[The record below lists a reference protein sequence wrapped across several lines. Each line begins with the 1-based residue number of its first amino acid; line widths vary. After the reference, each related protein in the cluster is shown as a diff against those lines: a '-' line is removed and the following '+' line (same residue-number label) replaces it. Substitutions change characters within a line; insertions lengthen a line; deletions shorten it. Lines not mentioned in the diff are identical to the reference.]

1 MQPVSRHEPVLLE
14 EVTSY
19 LAIQSE
25 GVYCDCTL
33 GGAGYAERIL
43 SRLEGGRL
51 IAFDLDESAIER
63 ARGKLAGYGG
73 QVEFVHAG
81 FAEIEEAAGPGL
93 SGITAD
99 LGWSRDQVEAPERGF
114 SFQLDGPLDARYDRR
129 QDLTAG
135 DIVNY
140 YDQRDL
146 ANIFFELG
154 GERRSRRIASA
165 IVRGRPIRS
174 TGHLAGIVEQAVP
187 RARDQKLHPA
197 TKVFAALRCATNDE
211 MGQLDRLLEAAPPL
225 LAADGRF
232 VVVSFNSLEDGKVK
246 RAFRRWAAEGPYEIL
261 TKKVVVPTEDEVR
274 RNPASRS
281 AKLRALRRV
290 A

>member
-1 MQPVSRHEPVLLE
+1 MSPVSRHEPVLLE

-19 LAIQSE
+19 LAIQPE

-51 IAFDLDESAIER
+51 IAFDLDETAIER
-63 ARGKLAGYGG
+63 AREKLAGYGG
-73 QVEFVHAG
+73 KVKFVHGG
-81 FAEIEEAAGPGL
+81 FAQIAEEAESGFAGV
-93 SGITAD
+93 TAD
-99 LGWSRDQVEAPERGF
+99 LGWSRDQVEDPERGF
-114 SFQLDGPLDARYDRR
+114 SFQFDGPLDARYDRR

-135 DIVNY
+135 DIVNF
-140 YDQRDL
+140 YDEYEL
-146 ANIFFELG
+146 AKLIFELG
-154 GERRSRRIASA
+154 GERKSRPIARA

-174 TGHLAGIVEQAVP
+174 TGHLAQIIEQVAP

-197 TKVFAALRCATNDE
+197 TKVFAALRCAANDE

-225 LAADGRF
+225 LAAEGRF
-232 VVVSFNSLEDGKVK
+232 IVVSFNSLEDGKVK
-246 RAFRRWAAEGPYEIL
+246 RSFRRWAAEGPYEIL
-261 TKKVVVPTEDEVR
+261 TKKVVTPTDDEVR

-281 AKLRALRRV
+281 AKLRALRR
-290 A
+290 AA